1 MNVIFAP
8 MQRLL
13 SGRNKQKQ
21 LLSGVLF
28 TVPLAISVWAHPPG
42 WGATGIAM
50 GVAFLLAIYYLAGL
64 LATTDNA
71 WKDIHFVADLLD
83 SNDLRRQPVLQ
94 AGTRSAASRQGRG
107 QMGKLYKSLVRI
119 HENLGEVV
127 GQTHRS
133 AEAARTAAEHLARG
147 NVELSERSEE
157 QASTLEETAA
167 AMEELSATVRQ
178 NAESC
183 REASQ
188 LAAGA
193 TGIARDGSQ
202 VAQKAVAT
210 MDRIDRSSKKV
221 VEIVSVIE
229 GISFQTNIL
238 ALNAAVEAARA
249 GEQGRGFAVVAS
261 EVRSLA
267 QRSAQAAK
275 EIKGLIE
282 ESVGSVEQGA
292 KLVHDAGRVIA
303 QVSSSVEQV
312 NELIGVIAVAS
323 REQAS
328 GVESVNKAIAQL
340 QAVTQKTSAVVQDA
354 AFASVTLK
362 EEASRLFE
370 LVGRFRTDEAAKVVR
385 PLADS
390 QVESRKVIA
399 KLLEASGAP
408 AAKATVRPKA
418 GPPATERASRPDEW
432 QEF

>member
-1 MNVIFAP
+1 MKFVFAP

-21 LLSGVLF
+21 LFSGALF
-28 TVPLAISVWAHPPG
+28 TVPLAISVWSHPPG
-42 WGATGIAM
+42 WDAAGI
-50 GVAFLLAIYYLAGL
+50 GVGVTFLLALYYLAGL

-83 SNDLRRQPVLQ
+83 SNDLRRQAVLDARTQ
-94 AGTRSAASRQGRG
+94 SAASRQGRG

-119 HENLGEVV
+119 HENLGQVV

-167 AMEELSATVRQ
+167 AMEQLSATVRQ

-193 TGIARDGSQ
+193 TGIAREGSD

-292 KLVHDAGRVIA
+292 RLVHDAGRVIA

-328 GVESVNKAIAQL
+328 GVESVNKAITQL

-354 AFASVTLK
+354 AFASVGLK
-362 EEASRLFE
+362 EEAARLFE
-370 LVGRFRTDEAAKVVR
+370 LVGRFRTDEAGKAVR
-385 PLADS
+385 PVADA

-399 KLLEASGAP
+399 KLLEGGGGP
-408 AAKATVRPKA
+408 AAKVVRPKGGKPTA
-418 GPPATERASRPDEW
+418 EPASRPDEW